1 MPKLSVIICLYNT
14 NKDYFK
20 ECLHSI
26 FCYGNS
32 DLEIIVVDDG
42 STLDYSDIL
51 DKFKN
56 IKYVKTDNQGT
67 LKARILGAELAESEY
82 IAYMDSDDTV
92 SPMYYDAMI
101 NVAKTTHA
109 DIILNDWAFHTKGAK
124 YYCKRDV
131 TIRKDLN
138 VLGGEIL
145 DEFMKQEGLQHSYYV
160 LWNKIFKKSVI
171 TKALRRIKNLNIERM
186 IFAEDVLITF
196 FACIYSKLLVNT
208 HVGYYFYRIHESQ
221 ETYVLGKEKLK
232 RHITSQSYV
241 FDVMEE
247 TLKSKGVFEKYYTN
261 LYNWKKLL
269 AYGHYATAKRH
280 KYFELVPLIKECYR
294 LSKLKMHF
302 KKDSFYYDSQKVL
315 PLNISELDDFLL
327 KCLKLPNGS
336 SISIKKGYVSKQLN
350 SFNKVFQKDFVF
362 KNTAHADA
370 VAPKEYYSFKQ
381 QLIHNVLVFRIGM
394 ILFPKGSK
402 IRKKLKFYF

>member
-1 MPKLSVIICLYNT
+1 MGHGYM
-14 NKDYFK
+14 NKRFAIAD
-20 ECLHSI
+20 
-26 FCYGNS
+26 
-32 DLEIIVVDDG
+32 
-42 STLDYSDIL
+42 
-51 DKFKN
+51 
-56 IKYVKTDNQGT
+56 TD
-67 LKARILGAELAESEY
+67 
-82 IAYMDSDDTV
+82 
-92 SPMYYDAMI
+92 
-101 NVAKTTHA
+101 
-109 DIILNDWAFHTKGAK
+109 
-124 YYCKRDV
+124 
-131 TIRKDLN
+131 
-138 VLGGEIL
+138 
-145 DEFMKQEGLQHSYYV
+145 
-160 LWNKIFKKSVI
+160 
-171 TKALRRIKNLNIERM
+171 
-186 IFAEDVLITF
+186 
-196 FACIYSKLLVNT
+196 
-208 HVGYYFYRIHESQ
+208 
-221 ETYVLGKEKLK
+221 
-232 RHITSQSYV
+232 

-269 AYGHYATAKRH
+269 AYGNYATAKRH

-315 PLNISELDDFLL
+315 PLNIPELDDFLL